1 MKLSQFKHKLA
12 QESKNYG
19 NVVHT
24 FTHLMRQVVVNRD
37 GDIYIDGALQEETF
51 TNLEEARKLVKQA
64 VFSEKLKRDIQ
75 HQVYEDIS
83 DMSIAN
89 IIKKHHEIPKV
100 TSQLIESYVDLSS
113 SKLFT
118 VDPVV
123 MEMRKL
129 NKLSNLVEGKIDFV
143 LDDGTQVAI
152 SEDTYLKIVGFINK
166 SGEKDLVTNYMR
178 ESKEHF
184 LHVVEDI

>member
-1 MKLSQFKHKLA
+1 MKLSEFKKKLA

-24 FTHLMRQVVVNRD
+24 FTHMMKEVVVNQN
-37 GDIYIDGALQEETF
+37 GDIYVDGALQEESF
-51 TNLEEARKLVKQA
+51 TNLEEAKKIVKQS

-75 HQVYEDIS
+75 HQVYEEIS
-83 DMSIAN
+83 DVSIAN
-89 IIKKHHEIPKV
+89 IIRKHHEIPKV

-143 LDDGTQVAI
+143 LGDGSVVAI
-152 SEDTYLKIVGFINK
+152 SEDTFLKLKNLINM
-166 SGEKDLVTNYMR
+166 SGEKDLITNYMR
-178 ESKEHF
+178 ENKEQF
-184 LHVVEDI
+184 LKVVGEL